1 MKHVTNIN
9 KQLSTIVDPSV
20 IKRRGLNILVFYV
33 SVDRDSFDVKYFYNI
48 HIQPPA
54 GLSYSGHSLGPASTS
69 FQDC

>member
-54 GLSYSGHSLGPASTS
+54 GLSYSGHS
-69 FQDC
+69 